1 MVNLTVHLMVSLTVN
16 LMVHLTVQAGRLTVA
31 AIALLGN
38 LVMSYV
44 HRLSLALQ
52 HCRAYLRRM
61 SARFTRRTAH
71 TASQA
76 ASGSSSFRAGTV
88 RARARGAQ
96 QQAQAA
102 FSQARDQ
109 VGPRFNQARAQAQSR
124 LVQAATRARRASA
137 QFQGVGG
144 SRLTRGLS
152 WLARTVVYSVVLSVA
167 LSLVVFGIGSA
178 VAKGSWHTA
187 PRGFDQVRSIS
198 DIQAH
203 CSDDQEVQV
212 QGRLTNYL
220 YKDFYEFTDE
230 QGNSIEVEL
239 DDDIDWSPVHKDQLI
254 TIYGEVERNLFKLSI
269 DAKGY
274 RILEQAPQVAVA
286 TATATATSDEA
297 PTPASAAAAPAAAP
311 APGLDS
317 AAASTDDSEQ
327 ELAPEGEAEVSA
339 TLEARVLPGN
349 ADARP
354 DGETLDDVSFDF
366 EDSAADVKVE
376 RISYELP

>member
-31 AIALLGN
+31 AIALLG
-38 LVMSYV
+38 
-44 HRLSLALQ
+44 
-52 HCRAYLRRM
+52 CRAYLRRM

-274 RILEQAPQVAVA
+274 RILEEMPQVQLLRLRMTVSKSSPPRARLR
-286 TATATATSDEA
+286 SA
-297 PTPASAAAAPAAAP
+297 PP
-311 APGLDS
+311 
-317 AAASTDDSEQ
+317 
-327 ELAPEGEAEVSA
+327 
-339 TLEARVLPGN
+339 
-349 ADARP
+349 
-354 DGETLDDVSFDF
+354 
-366 EDSAADVKVE
+366 
-376 RISYELP
+376 